1 MADGAR
7 QDVLGQKAQAAQRAF
22 EARGMSPSKALRRAL
37 SRTADVL
44 WDLALVTQGVSVEMH
59 DQDGVIDGLGQ
70 QDLLI
75 LLDGPDGALGIA
87 SIEREVMTAIIEVQT
102 IMQVTQMPVEEDR
115 ILTPTDAA
123 MMAPLLDGTL
133 ERLVENLDHH
143 PLSPQIEGFRFGAMI
158 EDSRA
163 AGLLLDASSYRT
175 FRADVDLALG
185 RRKGSLSIILP
196 ERTSAQL
203 ETADGSDKDAPG
215 PHEDQLGNI
224 PSKLEAVLTRITLTL
239 SEAEN
244 LKAGDLL
251 QLQPDVLDGVELV
264 AGRNQVVAKGR
275 LGQMH
280 NQRAVRLTWPEAPVP
295 AMSQPSDGMVA
306 DEMAGDVMDG
316 FASEAEPELAALPD
330 IGMGGDLPDLGGG
343 GDFGGELPDIG
354 MGDAGADFGGEM
366 STEDQ
371 MSDLPDLDFGADAAA
386 FDMDL
391 AAEGSEGDAAM
402 ADLGDFD
409 FGSEP
414 FEIEES

>member
-75 LLDGPDGALGIA
+75 LLDGPDGALGLA

-102 IMQVTQMPVEEDR
+102 IMQVTQMPVDEDR
-115 ILTPTDAA
+115 VLTPTDAA
-123 MMAPLLDGTL
+123 MMSPLLDGTL
-133 ERLVENLDHH
+133 ERLVQNLDHH
-143 PLSPQIEGFRFGAMI
+143 PLSPQLEGFKFGAMI
-158 EDSRA
+158 EDARA
-163 AGLLLDASSYRT
+163 ASLLLDASSYRT
-175 FRADVDLALG
+175 FRAEVDLALG
-185 RRKGSLSIILP
+185 RRKGALSIILP
-196 ERTSAQL
+196 ERTSEQL
-203 ETADGSDKDAPG
+203 ENAEGADPDAPG
-215 PHEDQLGNI
+215 PHEDKMGRI
-224 PSKLEAVLTRITLTL
+224 PARLDAVLSRVTMTL
-239 SEAEN
+239 SEVEA
-244 LKAGDLL
+244 LKSGDLL
-251 QLQPDVLDGVELV
+251 HLPTDVLDRVELI

-275 LGQMH
+275 LGQL
-280 NQRAVRLTWPEAPVP
+280 NNLRAVRLTWPEAPAAPIGQPEP
-295 AMSQPSDGMVA
+295 AA
-306 DEMAGDVMDG
+306 AGGEVMDG
-316 FASEAEPELAALPD
+316 FATDVDQDAPSLPEIDMSSDLPALE
-330 IGMGGDLPDLGGG
+330 IENGGFGGDLPDIGLGDLGS
-343 GDFGGELPDIG
+343 D
-354 MGDAGADFGGEM
+354 M

-391 AAEGSEGDAAM
+391 EAESADAAM

-409 FGSEP
+409 FASEP

>member
-75 LLDGPDGALGIA
+75 LLDGPDGALGLA
-87 SIEREVMTAIIEVQT
+87 SIEREVMTAVIEVQT

-115 ILTPTDAA
+115 VLTPTDAA

-133 ERLVENLDHH
+133 ERLVQNLDHH
-143 PLSPQIEGFRFGAMI
+143 PLSPQLEGFKFGAMI
-158 EDSRA
+158 EDARA
-163 AGLLLDASSYRT
+163 ASLLLDASSYRT
-175 FRADVDLALG
+175 FRAEVDLALG
-185 RRKGSLSIILP
+185 RRKGALSIILP
-196 ERTSAQL
+196 ERTSEQL
-203 ETADGSDKDAPG
+203 ENAEGADPDAPG
-215 PHEDQLGNI
+215 PHEDQMGKI
-224 PSKLEAVLTRITLTL
+224 PARLDAVLSRITMTL
-239 SEAEN
+239 SEAEA
-244 LKAGDLL
+244 LKSGDLL
-251 QLQPDVLDGVELV
+251 HLPADVLDRVELV

-275 LGQMH
+275 LGQLN
-280 NQRAVRLTWPEAPVP
+280 NQRAVRLTWPEAPAASVP
-295 AMSQPSDGMVA
+295 PEIAPGI
-306 DEMAGDVMDG
+306 AGDVMDG
-316 FASEAEPELAALPD
+316 LATEAEPEAPTLPD
-330 IGMGGDLPDLGGG
+330 IDIGGDFPALEQENN
-343 GDFGGELPDIG
+343 DFGGELPDIG
-354 MGDAGADFGGEM
+354 LGDMGADM

-371 MSDLPDLDFGADAAA
+371 MADLPDLDFGADAAA

-391 AAEGSEGDAAM
+391 AAESAESDAAM

-409 FGSEP
+409 FASEP
-414 FEIEES
+414 FDIEES